1 MNLFFD
7 VEHIYNPSIGLEVP
21 LILGYGNQEVQ
32 TTGFIDCGAE
42 ACVFRNE
49 ITRQLGIDVEAG
61 LPKLFGPASGGTIE
75 TFGHFIHFEFFGIT
89 FESMAYFARYTG
101 LHRNLLGRLGWLN
114 KLRFGL
120 IDYDSTL
127 FLARYD

>member
-21 LILGYGNQEVQ
+21 LILGYRGQEVQ

-49 ITRQLGIDVEAG
+49 IGRQLGINVEAG
-61 LPKLFGPASGGTIE
+61 IPKLFGPASGGTIE
-75 TFGHFIHFEFFGIT
+75 TFGHLIHLEFFGIT
-89 FESMAYFARYTG
+89 FESMVYFARYPG
-101 LHRNLLGRLGWLN
+101 LSRNLLGRLGWLN

-120 IDYDSTL
+120 IDYDSRL